1 MYYSNAPE
9 KIRKNYKWL
18 RYKTE
23 NIIFEETIL
32 IVRTFSK
39 SGNRKEGNAFYP
51 CEYDNEKA

>member
-9 KIRKNYKWL
+9 KIRQNYKWL

-32 IVRTFSK
+32 IRTFSK
-39 SGNRKEGNAFYP
+39 SGNRREGNAFYP